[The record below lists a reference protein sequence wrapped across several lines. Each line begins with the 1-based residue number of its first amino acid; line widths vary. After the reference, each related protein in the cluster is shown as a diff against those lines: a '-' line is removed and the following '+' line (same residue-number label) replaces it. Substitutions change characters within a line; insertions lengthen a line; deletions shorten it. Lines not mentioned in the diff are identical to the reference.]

1 MISSSDCIFC
11 SIASGQAPAIRL
23 YEDATTIAFMD
34 VAPASD
40 GHLLVIPRSHHE
52 SILDVGDSAIT
63 DVARVVQKMAR
74 AAQTALAPDGMRV
87 SQFNGRAAGQTVF
100 HYHVHLVPIRDG
112 ERPPSHGRSA
122 GDPATI
128 EAIAARIRACL

>member
-11 SIASGQAPAIRL
+11 LIASGQAPAIRIQ
-23 YEDATTIAFMD
+23 EDATTVAFMD

-40 GHLLVIPRSHHE
+40 GHLLVIPRSHHK
-52 SILDVGDSAIT
+52 SILDVDDSAIT

-74 AAQTALAPDGMRV
+74 AVHKALSPEGMRV

-100 HYHVHLVPIRDG
+100 HYHVHLVPIQAG
-112 ERPPSHGRSA
+112 ERPPSHGRAA
-122 GDPATI
+122 GDPDRI
-128 EAIAARIRACL
+128 EAIAARIRACI